1 MLDNQYAIL
10 FIRGERPIMDFKY
23 DILKHPNV
31 VRTADGK
38 AKPYKHGEV
47 TKDIASIFIWD
58 IDPKKLPDVKLS
70 ETTWELLS
78 DEELEAQF
86 SKQKSD

>member
-1 MLDNQYAIL
+1 MPFVHSWRKTDYGLQH
-10 FIRGERPIMDFKY
+10 

-58 IDPKKLPDVKLS
+58 IDPKLPDVKLE

-78 DEELEAQF
+78 DEELKH
-86 SKQKSD
+86 SSVNKIKLNLR